1 MVLFV
6 LKYFFNMAIF
16 DNLFKRKP
24 QTEVIDMSKEERSLA
39 VALGYNSISSFAN
52 SQSMRLSAV
61 YAATNMISNSC
72 ALLPMKIV
80 TEEGGRKREIQH
92 PLYKVLNLKPNS
104 KYNHFN
110 FMKLL

>member
-6 LKYFFNMAIF
+6 LKYFLNMAIF
-16 DNLFKRKP
+16 DFLRRKP
-24 QTEVIDMSKEERSLA
+24 QAEAINMSKEERSLA

-52 SQSMRLSAV
+52 SQTMRLSAV

-80 TEEGGRKREIQH
+80 TEEGGRKRKIQH
-92 PLYKVLNLKPNS
+92 PLYKVLNLKPS
-104 KYNHFN
+104 LQFYEVAY
-110 FMKLL
+110 